1 MRSHTDEGLLFSLL
15 VYVAAVAGVLALFVV
30 PVVWAN
36 GPTVM
41 ENAGAD
47 HARELLA
54 ARRGDGT
61 YPVAKL
67 DHAQLLPAHV
77 VELAARANKAERAS
91 RAAHARR
98 QRQQHLAQKRRA
110 AHRARLAERAQHAQ
124 STRHSYARLPQR
136 QHSSGAH
143 PAQY

>member
-1 MRSHTDEGLLFSLL
+1 MSSHTDEGLLYSLL
-15 VYVAAVAGVLALFVV
+15 VYVTAVVGVLALFVV

-47 HARELLA
+47 YARELLA

-67 DHAQLLPAHV
+67 DHAQVLPAGV
-77 VELAARANKAERAS
+77 VELAARSDQAERAS
-91 RAAHARR
+91 RAAHARQQR
-98 QRQQHLAQKRRA
+98 QRLLAQQRRA
-110 AHRARLAERAQHAQ
+110 AQRARLAQRARAQAVR
-124 STRHSYARLPQR
+124 SFARLPQR
-136 QHSSGAH
+136 GRSSGALS
-143 PAQY
+143 AQY